1 MDEENRI
8 TNKELGEALIIGLLL
23 IALCV
28 MAIQLRNTQDRL
40 TELERGTSEKASSQ
54 QEQIDS
60 LSLYIEGV
68 KEDMQSGFEDQQ
80 AQLDSQ
86 ADQIEKQKQVS
97 SATNKAFT
105 RFQNQQSKVEEEL
118 REELKKD

>member
-1 MDEENRI
+1 MEDNRI

-28 MAIQLRNTQDRL
+28 MAFQLRNTQTRL
-40 TELERGTSEKASSQ
+40 TELERGTSQQASS
-54 QEQIDS
+54 
-60 LSLYIEGV
+60 
-68 KEDMQSGFEDQQ
+68 QQ

-105 RFQNQQSKVEEEL
+105 RYQKKAEQTEAEL

>member
-1 MDEENRI
+1 MEDNRI
-8 TNKELGEALIIGLLL
+8 TNKELGEELIIGLLL

-28 MAIQLRNTQDRL
+28 MAFQLRNTQTRL
-40 TELERGTSEKASSQ
+40 TELERGTSQQASSQ
-54 QEQIDS
+54 QAQIDS

-68 KEDMQSGFEDQQ
+68 KDEMQSGFEDQQ

-86 ADQIEKQKQVS
+86 ADQIEKQRQVS

-105 RFQNQQSKVEEEL
+105 RYQRKTEQTETEL